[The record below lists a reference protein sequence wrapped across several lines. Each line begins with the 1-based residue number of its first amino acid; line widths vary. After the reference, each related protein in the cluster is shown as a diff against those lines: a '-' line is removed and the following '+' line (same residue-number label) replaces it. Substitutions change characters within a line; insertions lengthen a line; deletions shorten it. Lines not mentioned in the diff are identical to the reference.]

1 MKTNRRDFVKK
12 ALITGICTC
21 MGVTTF
27 NNCSMVKGI
36 SETPILPIEAYQLKN
51 KQLLVSLKQEDVLPI
66 GEAVKLKIS
75 TKDSENDLKLIIVH
89 IDKSKYKV
97 FEDSCTH
104 GGKELN
110 YNHTER
116 NLQCS
121 SFGHSVFKLDGAVI
135 KGPAKKTL
143 KQFNT
148 KIEQDSLIIDLTYNP
163 SQPPHKRKD

>member
-12 ALITGICTC
+12 ALITSAYTC
-21 MGVTTF
+21 IGVATL
-27 NNCSMVKGI
+27 NSCSMVKGI
-36 SETPILPIEAYQLKN
+36 SETQELPNEAYQLKN
-51 KQLLVSLKQEDVLPI
+51 KQLLVSLKQEHVLPI
-66 GEAVKLKIS
+66 GEAAKLKIS
-75 TKDSENDLKLIIVH
+75 TKDSKKDLKLIIVH

-97 FEDSCTH
+97 FKDSCTH

-135 KGPAKKTL
+135 KGPAKKAL

-148 KIEQDSLIIDLTYNP
+148 KIEQDSLIVFLT
-163 SQPPHKRKD
+163 